1 MNETNLQPY
10 QQRVIDEKAELD
22 VKIQKLTEFL
32 SSDKSESVEADE
44 KDRMKWQLDIM
55 EDYSEVL
62 GERIANFPSV

>member
-1 MNETNLQPY
+1 MQPY

-44 KDRMKWQLDIM
+44 KDRLKWQLDIM
-55 EDYSEVL
+55 RDYSKIL
-62 GERIANFPSV
+62 GERIAHFQPVAK